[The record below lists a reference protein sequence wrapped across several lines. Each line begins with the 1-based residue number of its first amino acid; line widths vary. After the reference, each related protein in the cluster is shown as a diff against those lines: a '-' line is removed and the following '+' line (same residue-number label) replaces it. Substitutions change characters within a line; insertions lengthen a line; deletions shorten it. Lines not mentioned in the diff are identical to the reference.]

1 MRHGSRKKTKTS
13 EVSEFSIL
21 LYTQDRK
28 LGNLEKLSFNSNFDS
43 LKSKRMRY
51 GSGKKTKT
59 SEVSESLLLLYN
71 QKRKL
76 ENLGKFCFCI

>member
-1 MRHGSRKKTKTS
+1 MRYGSRKKTKTS

-28 LGNLEKLSFNSNFDS
+28 LGNLEKFSFNSIFDS

-51 GSGKKTKT
+51 DSRKKP
-59 SEVSESLLLLYN
+59 
-71 QKRKL
+71 
-76 ENLGKFCFCI
+76 